1 MSNRLEGLDS
11 LGRTFFG
18 LATMA
23 SGVQQ
28 LVTGDFVRLVP
39 KLPAWVPAPSAWPYV
54 VGVVLVASGLAIL
67 TGRMARTAA
76 AIVAAMIL
84 VIVVVLYPP
93 SMVANP
99 LIDRPLLRGFM
110 YTNPLKC
117 LALVG
122 GAAILLGGLP
132 DEPSVLS
139 PLVRAIGKLEPV
151 GAVLLAIFLIVCGIQ
166 HFWYSPFVVTLV
178 PAWLPARMFWTYFT
192 GAALMAGGTG
202 ILIPRTSRLAAT
214 LSAIMIFLWVLLL
227 HIPRAIVEPNHAFET
242 AGVFEALAL
251 SGVALIVAGTRGP
264 RPGVRAPGQM

>member
-1 MSNRLEGLDS
+1 MSDRLEGLDS
-11 LGRTFFG
+11 PGRTFFG

-28 LVTGDFVRLVP
+28 LVTGNFVRLVP
-39 KLPAWVPAPSAWPYV
+39 KLPAWVPAQSAWPYV
-54 VGVVLVASGLAIL
+54 VGVVLVAAGLAIL
-67 TGRMARTAA
+67 TGPMARTAA
-76 AIVAAMIL
+76 AVVAAMIL

-99 LIDRPLLRGFM
+99 LIDRPLLWGFM

-122 GAAILLGGLP
+122 GAAILLGRLP

-139 PLVRAIGKLEPV
+139 PLVRAIGRLEPL

-192 GAALMAGGTG
+192 GASHPARDRRAE
-202 ILIPRTSRLAAT
+202 PRIRNGRSL
-214 LSAIMIFLWVLLL
+214 
-227 HIPRAIVEPNHAFET
+227 
-242 AGVFEALAL
+242 
-251 SGVALIVAGTRGP
+251 RGP
-264 RPGVRAPGQM
+264 CLERSSAHRRRDPWSPVGAYRCSYACLSSLMSILVI